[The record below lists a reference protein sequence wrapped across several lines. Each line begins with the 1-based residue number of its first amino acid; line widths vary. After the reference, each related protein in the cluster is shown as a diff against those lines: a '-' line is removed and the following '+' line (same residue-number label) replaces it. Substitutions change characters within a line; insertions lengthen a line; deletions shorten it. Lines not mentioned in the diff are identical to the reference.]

1 MIVTTL
7 LITTIIISIPVIIT
21 RNPINSVIGLI
32 LIFILSSLYLITLGI
47 NFIAFLYL
55 IIYVGAIAILFL
67 FVIMMMN
74 IKYTLVL

>member
-1 MIVTTL
+1 MISLSV
-7 LITTIIISIPVIIT
+7 IMVGNPV
-21 RNPINSVIGLI
+21 NSVIGLI
-32 LIFILSSLYLITLGI
+32 LVFIVSALYFIILGI

-74 IKYTLVL
+74 LKYTLVL